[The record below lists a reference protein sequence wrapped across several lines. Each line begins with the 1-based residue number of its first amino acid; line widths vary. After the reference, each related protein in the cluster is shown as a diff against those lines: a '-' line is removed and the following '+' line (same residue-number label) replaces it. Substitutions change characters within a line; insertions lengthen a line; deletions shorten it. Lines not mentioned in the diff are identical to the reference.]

1 MLSRARGTRGRA
13 NGWRKGNGEASQT
26 NKDFCQ
32 KIIGI
37 MEFHFTVKRV
47 AFLIA
52 LIVGFY
58 FLGGFDAPSLAQ
70 DSVLSQRRV
79 TRAWFYGVVLFL
91 TGAVSATIVDHFV
104 GTMDR
109 SNLRVL
115 YIIMGVIVMVGSSL
129 YIRGLN
135 DASDSTNHQD
145 EQVDESGG

>member
-1 MLSRARGTRGRA
+1 
-13 NGWRKGNGEASQT
+13 
-26 NKDFCQ
+26 
-32 KIIGI
+32 